1 MQDPVISYIVTVYRK
16 EPYVGYT
23 AKSLLQQEG
32 GLPSEYIFVDDVS
45 PDRSLAVVEEV
56 TKGVPN
62 VTIIRNSE
70 NKGPSIRLNQ
80 GAKLARGRYL
90 QFIDSDDIMAANASL
105 TMLNLAQKHDADVV
119 YGRWKKT
126 DIPSNKLLGRRMHD
140 DAPYKVSDS
149 PLDFQFEERILRMT
163 QMVSRDTFLKSG
175 GCDERIF
182 IQDESIVLRLARVAR
197 RFILIDEPVVFVPKI
212 EGELSGNRSQLNHDR
227 YLANRHMLLDFPD
240 LSEIHR
246 RRFYRRCVS
255 AMWKQVRD
263 TKPLARRYMSSAF
276 FRYLGSCM
284 ELRAVDAIRLSEM
297 DHFFATLA
305 GVRRVD

>member
-197 RFILIDEPVVFVPKI
+197 RFILIDDSVVFVPKI

-246 RRFYRRCVS
+246 RRFYRRCIS
-255 AMWKQVRD
+255 ALWKEVRD
-263 TKPLARRYMSSAF
+263 TTPAAKRYITSAF
-276 FRYLGSCM
+276 LRYIASCL
-284 ELRAVDAIRLSEM
+284 ELRPINEQHLAQM
-297 DHFFATLA
+297 DRFFADIS
-305 GVRRVD
+305 GVRRVS